1 MGMADDAVDV
11 LYELMQAGVADAVRM
26 KAVENVLNRSG
37 IKDAIE
43 VHVEHSNQSAVE
55 DITKKLNVMRE
66 RMNPTPVEEDIIDAE
81 EVDEATPDTV

>member
-11 LYELMQAGVADAVRM
+11 LAELMQPGVADAVRL

-43 VHVEHSNQSAVE
+43 VHVEHSTVSQASE
-55 DITKKLNVMRE
+55 ITKRLDMMRE
-66 RMNPTPVEEDIIDAE
+66 RMNPTPEPEDLGEI
-81 EVDEATPDTV
+81 VDDSTDV